1 VLAELRIREAQMKVF
16 AGVYENGFRL
26 RAAAWLRETFPDQC
40 AGFGDGEI
48 AAIVATAFEQASRHG
63 LTREVDIL
71 RWLNLMLALGFD
83 FHRNPDLP
91 WVREVLQD
99 TGAHPDAIASWL
111 TDRALRHL
119 KAELRG

>member
-1 VLAELRIREAQMKVF
+1 MLSELRIRDAQMKVF

-40 AGFGDGEI
+40 AEFGDGEI
-48 AAIVATAFEQASRHG
+48 RAIVETALEHASRHRIA
-63 LTREVDIL
+63 REVDIL
-71 RWLNLMLALGFD
+71 RWLNLMFALGFD
-83 FHRNPDLP
+83 FDTNPDLP
-91 WVREVLQD
+91 WVREVLED
-99 TGAHPDAIASWL
+99 TGVHPDAVAPWL